1 MLVRIGALAFSIV
14 AAGAASG
21 GTVFDL
27 LVPRPVNAVA
37 TGGEAPSADLTFRT
51 VRGAVPDAPAAV
63 AAEAYVLEIGEREAV
78 ATASDPCGERYARV
92 TFDQLRALG
101 GGKVPCGRIV
111 DWPRLRW
118 RGYLNDCGRN
128 YLDRT
133 GVKAILDVMAL
144 YKLNLFHWHLTDYHG
159 WRLES
164 KRHPGLQSEAA
175 FYGRQ
180 VGRYYTQDDFREIV
194 AYAAARGITVMP
206 ELDVPGHSLAL
217 RRGLGAGTMAD
228 PGVEEKVTELFR
240 ELCSLA
246 PADVMPFVHLG
257 TDEARTREEKCPD
270 SYLTTWAKAVNDC
283 GRKAVIWVPGKHS
296 PVGCDVLDSSWYD
309 NAVTNSSNP
318 FFYADYTRLYNGSWT
333 PFDVLSHV
341 VFADVCHWTGEAARQ
356 LGAVGCTWQDD
367 NVGEDTHWLFRECAV
382 FPSLPGFGDL
392 FWSGRPADRPEFLDR
407 LPSPSDPRFAEAV
420 EFERRL
426 VAQRDTVLKDFPFA
440 FPFVRQTDMRWRLTD
455 AASGRVIAAD
465 IAQGSVWI
473 RNRRRKENSFVP
485 AGTNTVALETWIRSP
500 EDRTIGVWIDCA
512 GYFGCYSRL
521 KGRTCARGEW
531 NPAGAKV
538 LVNGRE
544 IPPPEWKQ
552 PAMDS
557 TTPAER
563 EQDIPYSTDL
573 LEKPLVDEL
582 PMLRPPTRIALRR
595 GWNHVRIVLPHYRNW
610 GATFCPVAGTSEHP
624 REVPGLA
631 YSSSPKE

>member
-78 ATASDPCGERYARV
+78 ATASDPRGERYARV

-194 AYAAARGITVMP
+194 DYAFARGIRVMP
-206 ELDVPGHSLAL
+206 EFDLPGHSTAF
-217 RRGLGAGTMAD
+217 REAFGLKSMKDARDIAETKD
-228 PGVEEKVTELFR
+228 PGPISTFHDWGRIRDVDWRRCDYIYVSDGIRVKDFITHDEKR
-240 ELCSLA
+240 
-246 PADVMPFVHLG
+246 
-257 TDEARTREEKCPD
+257 
-270 SYLTTWAKAVNDC
+270 
-283 GRKAVIWVPGKHS
+283 PG
-296 PVGCDVLDSSWYD
+296 
-309 NAVTNSSNP
+309 
-318 FFYADYTRLYNGSWT
+318 
-333 PFDVLSHV
+333 
-341 VFADVCHWTGEAARQ
+341 
-356 LGAVGCTWQDD
+356 
-367 NVGEDTHWLFRECAV
+367 
-382 FPSLPGFGDL
+382 
-392 FWSGRPADRPEFLDR
+392 LDR
-407 LPSPSDPRFAEAV
+407 YPTDHFVCTATL
-420 EFERRL
+420 EF
-426 VAQRDTVLKDFPFA
+426 D
-440 FPFVRQTDMRWRLTD
+440 
-455 AASGRVIAAD
+455 
-465 IAQGSVWI
+465 
-473 RNRRRKENSFVP
+473 
-485 AGTNTVALETWIRSP
+485 
-500 EDRTIGVWIDCA
+500 
-512 GYFGCYSRL
+512 
-521 KGRTCARGEW
+521 
-531 NPAGAKV
+531 
-538 LVNGRE
+538 
-544 IPPPEWKQ
+544 
-552 PAMDS
+552 
-557 TTPAER
+557 
-563 EQDIPYSTDL
+563 
-573 LEKPLVDEL
+573 
-582 PMLRPPTRIALRR
+582 
-595 GWNHVRIVLPHYRNW
+595 
-610 GATFCPVAGTSEHP
+610 
-624 REVPGLA
+624 
-631 YSSSPKE
+631 